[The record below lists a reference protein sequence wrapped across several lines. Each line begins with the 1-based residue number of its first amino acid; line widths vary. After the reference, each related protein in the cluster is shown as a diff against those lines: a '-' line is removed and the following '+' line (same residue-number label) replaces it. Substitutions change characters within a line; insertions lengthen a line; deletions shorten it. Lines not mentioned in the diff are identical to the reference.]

1 MADKSYSYMEIST
14 VIHVVQKNEISF
26 SVPYPEFDLT
36 RLHISRLVGIK
47 SWCSFLQG
55 EERDTLWLHAWNVR
69 PSKGISVDLTMFCG
83 VKNTIPPSSKIMTT
97 MRLCK
102 KIKRKDRRRV
112 NDCQSWEKEKGHSP
126 FFYCKVGED
135 FLSGGAERFFDQ
147 QNWTGQVWSFCIEFT
162 FFLFRAY
169 ILKCAWTEANN
180 WIIYNGICF

>member
-14 VIHVVQKNEISF
+14 LIHVVQKNKIGF
-26 SVPYPEFDLT
+26 NLT

-83 VKNTIPPSSKIMTT
+83 VKNTIPPSSKIMTM

-112 NDCQSWEKEKGHSP
+112 NDCQS
-126 FFYCKVGED
+126 
-135 FLSGGAERFFDQ
+135 
-147 QNWTGQVWSFCIEFT
+147 
-162 FFLFRAY
+162 
-169 ILKCAWTEANN
+169 
-180 WIIYNGICF
+180 

>member
-1 MADKSYSYMEIST
+1 MEIST
-14 VIHVVQKNEISF
+14 LIHVVQKNKIGF
-26 SVPYPEFDLT
+26 NLT

-112 NDCQSWEKEKGHSP
+112 KIVSVEKRKRGTLH
-126 FFYCKVGED
+126 FFTARIFCLEEQKD
-135 FLSGGAERFFDQ
+135 FST
-147 QNWTGQVWSFCIEFT
+147 NKIEQD
-162 FFLFRAY
+162 
-169 ILKCAWTEANN
+169 KCDPSA
-180 WIIYNGICF
+180 

>member
-1 MADKSYSYMEIST
+1 MQAQWNQQLKNWCLNWIQASKGLFAST
-14 VIHVVQKNEISF
+14 VTLF
-26 SVPYPEFDLT
+26 SYQE
-36 RLHISRLVGIK
+36 
-47 SWCSFLQG
+47 LQQESESDG

-83 VKNTIPPSSKIMTT
+83 VKNTIPPSSKIMTM

-147 QNWTGQVWSFCIEFT
+147 QNWTGQVLSFCIEFT